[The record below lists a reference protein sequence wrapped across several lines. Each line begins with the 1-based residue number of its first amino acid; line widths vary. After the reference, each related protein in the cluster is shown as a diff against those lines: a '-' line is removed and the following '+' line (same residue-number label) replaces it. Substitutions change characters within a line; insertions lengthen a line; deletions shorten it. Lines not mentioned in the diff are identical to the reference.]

1 MKNNKSGAVLILLGT
16 ASLIAAFLLFFLNK
30 KEAESAYKQSMQIL
44 EVMEIEKN
52 VPDVDAPTDE
62 QAVEGEKTLEIDGV
76 EYIGYIEI
84 PAIEIKLPVMSEWDY
99 EKLKTAPCR
108 QFGSHLTDD
117 LVIAAHN
124 YEKHFGRLSEL
135 AVGDAVTFTDMSGE
149 TVVYSVAQIATLEPT
164 AVDKVQNSGFDLVLY
179 TCTYA
184 GKSRVTVFC
193 ERKR

>member
-1 MKNNKSGAVLILLGT
+1 MKNNKFGAVLILLGT
-16 ASLIAAFLLFFLNK
+16 ASIIAALALFFFNE
-30 KEAESAYKQSMQIL
+30 KEAESAYEQSMKIL
-44 EVMEIEKN
+44 EVMEAEKIVLN
-52 VPDVDAPTDE
+52 DLPTDG
-62 QAVEGEKTLEIDGV
+62 QAVEGEKTLEIDGL

-99 EKLKTAPCR
+99 DKLKTAPCR

-124 YEKHFGRLSEL
+124 YKKHFGGLSEL
-135 AVGDAVTFTDMSGE
+135 AVGDAVMFTDMSGE
-149 TVVYSVAQIATLEPT
+149 TTVYSVAQTAILEPT
-164 AVDKVQNSGFDLVLY
+164 AVEEVQNSGFDLVLY